1 MHRILR
7 ISAQFFYEKM
17 EKRDN
22 RGNKN
27 GSVSWAL
34 LPWMLLALFS
44 NYVGSR
50 ADEPRL
56 DEFVCGNNFWRKNVE
71 ERNMDLK
78 VFWNCPNNVRT
89 VYQSRTDCPFLV
101 ARCLCIVVKDCRLDA
116 SSLQFGFRIKNTRME
131 F

>member
-1 MHRILR
+1 
-7 ISAQFFYEKM
+7 M
-17 EKRDN
+17 EQRNN
-22 RGNKN
+22 RCNQNGNIP
-27 GSVSWAL
+27 WTL
-34 LPWMLLALFS
+34 LPRVLLALFS
-44 NYVGSR
+44 NHGI
-50 ADEPRL
+50 AGMDEYHM
-56 DEFVCGNNFWRKNVE
+56 DGCICHNNFWRKNVE

-101 ARCLCIVVKDCRLDA
+101 ARCLCIVVKACRLDA